1 MQNQA
6 NRGLQREAISAPGA
20 KKMAMSP
27 PCLPDQDEVGRS
39 WKESVKC
46 RDHYFSG
53 NLDDVDGSLT
63 VSRRPMMD
71 AYCLFFLG
79 IGGRNTVQ
87 ELRKAAEKRT
97 GDMYIRRGFN
107 AVYHEEF
114 EFFVDKLTWE
124 KYFGRW
130 GETRKVRWP
139 WPTTVNSLKAGGLSL
154 TYDRLLEAS
163 RQDNP
168 SVSLSTPMEQSI
180 ASEKANIPQVETQP
194 KRHRLS
200 SRKRHRVAASSEE
213 AGSSNT
219 GSGQIA
225 PADDLLA
232 QVSYQKLEESLASIN
247 ARLLQIEAYPKD
259 SRPSSSRHTIPSAP
273 EDVRRIMCDE
283 GYPELIEYLVEV
295 EKRRKKPAK

>member
-1 MQNQA
+1 MRFLDAA
-6 NRGLQREAISAPGA
+6 N
-20 KKMAMSP
+20 
-27 PCLPDQDEVGRS
+27 
-39 WKESVKC
+39 
-46 RDHYFSG
+46 F
-53 NLDDVDGSLT
+53 
-63 VSRRPMMD
+63 
-71 AYCLFFLG
+71 
-79 IGGRNTVQ
+79 
-87 ELRKAAEKRT
+87 EL
-97 GDMYIRRGFN
+97 
-107 AVYHEEF
+107 V
-114 EFFVDKLTWE
+114 V
-124 KYFGRW
+124 GRW

-247 ARLLQIEAYPKD
+247 ARILQIEAYPKD

-273 EDVRRIMCDE
+273 EEVRRIMCDE

>member
-1 MQNQA
+1 MRFLDAA
-6 NRGLQREAISAPGA
+6 N
-20 KKMAMSP
+20 
-27 PCLPDQDEVGRS
+27 
-39 WKESVKC
+39 
-46 RDHYFSG
+46 F
-53 NLDDVDGSLT
+53 
-63 VSRRPMMD
+63 
-71 AYCLFFLG
+71 
-79 IGGRNTVQ
+79 
-87 ELRKAAEKRT
+87 EL
-97 GDMYIRRGFN
+97 
-107 AVYHEEF
+107 V
-114 EFFVDKLTWE
+114 V
-124 KYFGRW
+124 GRW

-139 WPTTVNSLKAGGLSL
+139 WPTAVNSLKAGGLSL

-180 ASEKANIPQVETQP
+180 ASGKASIPQVETQP

-225 PADDLLA
+225 PADGLLG

-247 ARLLQIEAYPKD
+247 ARLLQIEAYPKE
-259 SRPSSSRHTIPSAP
+259 SRPSSSGHTIPSAP